1 MKTFT
6 PPRTPLLS
14 PTPATLPPRQTPI
27 TSTPSLPEVHF
38 IQIDEIDAL
47 GSLQHQN
54 ESQVRLLCCLSFP
67 YMSFLDRCEGNAS
80 RLDGSTY
87 SIQ

>member
-6 PPRTPLLS
+6 PPRTPLL
-14 PTPATLPPRQTPI
+14 TPATLPPHQTPI
-27 TSTPSLPEVHF
+27 TPTSSLPEVHF

-54 ESQVRLLCCLSFP
+54 ESQVRLLCCIMCSCLICPF
-67 YMSFLDRCEGNAS
+67 F
-80 RLDGSTY
+80 RLL
-87 SIQ
+87 